1 MFGDESYSFKLRIA
15 ALAIIFKY
23 ESFFSIYSTLFQKPF
38 GFFIN
43 QVAKDKAWGN
53 DFVALALS
61 IVINRPIA
69 WYNVATS
76 KEGSSLDFDLNVDH
90 GYFNNI
96 YYVNQKQLLIK
107 PIQLVLKSGH
117 FTALL
122 PLNEDYTFKYNR
134 TPSNQF
140 CRLVLNYD

>member
-1 MFGDESYSFKLRIA
+1 M
-15 ALAIIFKY
+15 
-23 ESFFSIYSTLFQKPF
+23 
-38 GFFIN
+38 
-43 QVAKDKAWGN
+43 
-53 DFVALALS
+53 ALS

-140 CRLVLNYD
+140 CRLVLNYDWAYFIILFFILFYFLSYFISSFISIYVFYFKANIFVNFIMFCFIQLCAR